1 MSTEMIK
8 DDERQLLVLEPIIA
22 SGQLDTS
29 VVPINKFNI
38 GVRSSESRLIRY
50 LGLVIL
56 VPVLCSILYNFVI
69 ASDRYLSSASFL
81 TRKMQA
87 GGDVTSLLQGG
98 GLVRTDDSSYA
109 IVEYVK
115 SRDLLKAID
124 GDGFVSASFA
134 DPSVDMFSRFPG
146 RFTGFTK
153 EDFYAHFQRFVNIH
167 YDSTTG
173 INEIAFQSFT
183 PETAKEIT
191 RRILLASEALI
202 NNLNQRAYIDV
213 EKFAKQA
220 VDKNILTLEAA
231 QKELTAFRNAEGFV
245 DAKAEVGLS
254 NKVLAGVLSELSAV
268 ETELSRLQLATPN
281 SPLIVDLRL
290 KRSALQEEVAK
301 QRRLMT
307 GDRTAISGKL
317 ERYERLVLER
327 DLAEKTLIN
336 SVATLAKAQQDT
348 SKERR
353 YIDQVAEPT
362 EADRPMLPYRWLN
375 VIATLG
381 ISLALYWV
389 TRSVLMLLMEAN

>member
-29 VVPINKFNI
+29 IVPLNQFSL
-38 GVRSSESRLIRY
+38 GVRSVESRLMRF

-56 VPVLCSILYNFVI
+56 APVLCSILYNFVI
-69 ASDRYLSSASFL
+69 ASDRYVSSAAFL

-109 IVEYVK
+109 IVEYVG

-124 GDGFVSASFA
+124 GDGYVSAAFA
-134 DPSVDMFSRFPG
+134 DRNVDLFSRFPG
-146 RFTGFTK
+146 SFTGYTK
-153 EDFYAHFQRFVNIH
+153 EDFYNHFQKFVNIH

-173 INEIAFQSFT
+173 INEITFQSFT
-183 PETAKEIT
+183 PEAAKEIT
-191 RRILLASEALI
+191 RRILSASEALI
-202 NNLNQRAYIDV
+202 NNLNHRAYLDV
-213 EKFAKQA
+213 EKFAQQA
-220 VDKNILTLEAA
+220 VDKNILTLEAS
-231 QKELTAFRNAEGFV
+231 QRELTAFRNAEGFF

-254 NKVLAGVLSELSAV
+254 SKVLARILSDLSAV
-268 ETELSRLQLATPN
+268 ETELSRLQTATPN

-290 KRSALQEEVAK
+290 KRTALQDEVAK

-307 GDRTAISGKL
+307 GDRSAISAKL

-336 SVATLAKAQQDT
+336 SVATLTKAQQDT

-375 VIATLG
+375 VMATLG
-381 ISLALYWV
+381 ISAALYWV
-389 TRSVLMLLMEAN
+389 MRSVLMLLMEAN